1 MIGLFKIAVLTSGHS
16 RGSNFKAIYQYIN
29 DNKLPIVVD
38 FVLITEQDPPI
49 KEYCASLNIETIFY
63 DGKSKINSFLLELF
77 KERQCDLIVLAGFMR
92 KLSEQFLDTINTP
105 LINIHPALLPKYGG
119 KGMYGSNVHNAV
131 FTAGE
136 KISGATVHYV
146 NKNYDEGD
154 IIMQQS
160 VDITDCQSPEEIG
173 KKVLAIEHQIYGA
186 AIEKILL
193 GRTSLLKD

>member
-1 MIGLFKIAVLTSGHS
+1 
-16 RGSNFKAIYQYIN
+16 
-29 DNKLPIVVD
+29 
-38 FVLITEQDPPI
+38 
-49 KEYCASLNIETIFY
+49 
-63 DGKSKINSFLLELF
+63 
-77 KERQCDLIVLAGFMR
+77 LAGFMR